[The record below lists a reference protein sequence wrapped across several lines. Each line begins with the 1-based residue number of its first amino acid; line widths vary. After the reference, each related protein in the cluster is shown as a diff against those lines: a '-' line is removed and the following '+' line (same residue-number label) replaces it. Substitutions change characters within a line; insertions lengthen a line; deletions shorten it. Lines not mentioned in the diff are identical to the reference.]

1 MTLAVSKVTF
11 EAVAETETSR
21 SPQQWNEKKMR
32 KMTKSFVLFRRG
44 RFIFFPFT
52 TDWTICFDGEG
63 LSKTHETFRES
74 PTPAEGRIS
83 PLPSSPTSK
92 GRKQLIFLRKTEIIS
107 WRQRWFP
114 TTVASERI
122 CWCRVRR
129 TRRNREKERKTDGMN
144 DKQWQKQRQKKRQI
158 YKKEPGR
165 MVIVI

>member
-52 TDWTICFDGEG
+52 TDWTICFGGEG

-74 PTPAEGRIS
+74 PHSRRRQDFPPPLLPDLERPKAADFFEEDWNHQLTPTLIS
-83 PLPSSPTSK
+83 NDSGFWADLLVSS
-92 GRKQLIFLRKTEIIS
+92 E
-107 WRQRWFP
+107 
-114 TTVASERI
+114 
-122 CWCRVRR
+122 
-129 TRRNREKERKTDGMN
+129 TD
-144 DKQWQKQRQKKRQI
+144 
-158 YKKEPGR
+158 KKEQR
-165 MVIVI
+165 EREEDWWNRR